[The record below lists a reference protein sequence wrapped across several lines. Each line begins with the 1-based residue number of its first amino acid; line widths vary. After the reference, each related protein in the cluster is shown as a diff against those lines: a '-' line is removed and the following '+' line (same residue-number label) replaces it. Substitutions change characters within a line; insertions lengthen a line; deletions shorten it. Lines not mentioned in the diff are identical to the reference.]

1 MKIQALRDFAVTPVG
16 SSRVVYVT
24 AGEFVEVIDVD
35 GRSLV
40 ARGSAVEVEE
50 QVPTETKPKKTV
62 KVS

>member
-16 SSRVVYVT
+16 SSRVVYVK
-24 AGEFVEVIDVD
+24 AGEFVEVIDID

-50 QVPTETKPKKTV
+50 KTPTETKPKKTV

>member
-16 SSRVVYVT
+16 SSRVVYVA
-24 AGEFVEVIDVD
+24 AGEFVEVIEVD

-50 QVPTETKPKKTV
+50 QVPVETKPKKTV
-62 KVS
+62 KVI

>member
-1 MKIQALRDFAVTPVG
+1 MKIQAIRDFAVTPIG
-16 SSRVVYVT
+16 STRVVYVR
-24 AGEFVEVIDVD
+24 AGEFVDVIDVD

-50 QVPTETKPKKTV
+50 QVPAETKPKKTV